1 MNFIYGIMCHQLTN
15 PLVYLVNELI
25 KSPNSKILIHVDR
38 KSDLDHIK
46 KSLPSSSKIEFL
58 TERVDVHWGGILKLR
73 PL

>member
-25 KSPNSKILIHVDR
+25 KSPNSKILIHIDR

-46 KSLPSSSKIEFL
+46 NPYQAAHKYNF
-58 TERVDVHWGGILKLR
+58 
-73 PL
+73 

>member
-25 KSPNSKILIHVDR
+25 KSPNSKILIHVDK

-46 KSLPSSSKIEFL
+46 KIVTKQL
-58 TERVDVHWGGILKLR
+58 TNRIFDRKSGCALGWLYSN
-73 PL
+73 